1 MLVAIDPRDD
11 ALLPLT
17 EAPVTRGSHGGRS
30 VFVTQ
35 AADDDSDPVAS
46 GPDAALPDPAAE
58 LAGVARE
65 LAEQRAA
72 AEASADAKA
81 ALDAFA
87 HACACPSGLC
97 AHDAAATLTVP
108 ARPAGFDSVESA
120 VLGGQAVDAQFRLLH
135 GGAYGAVRADGA
147 FASAAAL
154 ASAVAFVRKLPTFCE
169 ADVAAVIVPKA
180 QVQLASLSAAL
191 RLS

>member
-1 MLVAIDPRDD
+1 MPLLAIDPRDD

-17 EAPVTRGSHGGRS
+17 DAPVARGTHGGRS

-35 AADDDSDPVAS
+35 AANDDDSDPVAS

-87 HACACPSGLC
+87 HACACAPPSRC
-97 AHDAAATLTVP
+97 TRCSRHAHCPRP
-108 ARPAGFDSVESA
+108 AR
-120 VLGGQAVDAQFRLLH
+120 RL
-135 GGAYGAVRADGA
+135 
-147 FASAAAL
+147 
-154 ASAVAFVRKLPTFCE
+154 
-169 ADVAAVIVPKA
+169 
-180 QVQLASLSAAL
+180 
-191 RLS
+191 